1 MSKQRRKQSSRR
13 SIKPQQPEP
22 IYTTEY
28 EVTTEPIYTSDYNQ
42 LPRRAQA
49 IMDQLYYQVHTHP
62 REAIPKIKKLI
73 EKYPDM
79 PMLYN
84 YLSVAYNRSG
94 QQKKSEAVILE
105 QYRRIPDYL
114 FARINYAE
122 ICLHRREYEKIPEI
136 FDHKFDLK
144 LLYPERDRFHITE
157 VVNFIGVIGLYFA
170 RTGNREAAQKYYDI
184 IREIGPG
191 YEATQMLK
199 SELRPTLLQRILGS
213 LVNLIQ
219 NPRREH

>member
-13 SIKPQQPEP
+13 SIEPQQPEP
-22 IYTTEY
+22 IYTIQY
-28 EVTTEPIYTSDYNQ
+28 EVTTEPIYNRDYKQ

-62 REAIPKIKKLI
+62 QEAIPKIKKLI
-73 EKYPDM
+73 KKYPHI
-79 PMLYN
+79 PNLYN

-105 QYRRIPDYL
+105 QYRRTPDYL

-122 ICLHRREYEKIPEI
+122 ICLYRGEYEKIPEI

-157 VVNFIGVIGLYFA
+157 VVNFIGVIGIYFA

-184 IREIGPG
+184 IREIGSG
-191 YEATQMLK
+191 YEITQMLK

-213 LVNLIQ
+213 LINLIQ
-219 NPRREH
+219 NSRRKR